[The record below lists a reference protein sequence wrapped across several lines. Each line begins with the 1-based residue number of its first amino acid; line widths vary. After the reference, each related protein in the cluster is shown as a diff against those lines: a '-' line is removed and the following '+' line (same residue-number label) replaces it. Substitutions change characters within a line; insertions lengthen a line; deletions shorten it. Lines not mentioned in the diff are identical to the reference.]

1 VEYWAKIRTL
11 HRAEGMAIRAIAR
24 WLGISR
30 NTVKGCWPARYV
42 RASAVD
48 AVEPEIRLL
57 LAEFP
62 AVPTAVIMERVGWER
77 GRRCSSSGLRSCGR
91 CSGRLI
97 RRRGRS
103 NSLGSW
109 RRVICGA
116 AGGCAAGAGPVRA
129 AAGDGVG
136 LLRVRP
142 NWHTRYE
149 PVSRRYEPVSPAE
162 VERRK
167 RRTAE
172 PRKQASAASGHRM
185 GPFSTADRH
194 AGRGRVVR

>member
-1 VEYWAKIRTL
+1 MEDWAKIRRL

-24 WLGISR
+24 RLGISR
-30 NTVKGCWPARYV
+30 NTVKGV
-42 RASAVD
+42 LASVLCACVGGGCGGAGD
-48 AVEPEIRLL
+48 PVAAGGVPGGADGRDHGAGRLGN
-57 LAEFP
+57 A
-62 AVPTAVIMERVGWER
+62 

-149 PVSRRYEPVSPAE
+149 PVSPAE

-172 PRKQASAASGHRM
+172 PRKQVSAASGHRECY
-185 GPFSTADRH
+185 SSQ
-194 AGRGRVVR
+194 